1 MSCNQTLRTLKLETL
16 SYVHLFMRSC
26 MHSVNT
32 CHHQLCAR
40 SWGHRGG
47 HVASADNTAF
57 RVRVFP
63 LGPGV
68 AEDPWGTPAP
78 RLTTER
84 LSHSGFPP
92 HGPPVPRGG
101 GGTAALD
108 QNIGCPSQSPALP
121 LWCLPSLS
129 LPGASLTWAVQ
140 LPLAPFPGC
149 SPSLHIAARKLFFR
163 LTSEPITLLV

>member
-16 SYVHLFMRSC
+16 SYVYLFMRSC

-57 RVRVFP
+57 RVSVFP

-68 AEDPWGTPAP
+68 AEDPWGTPTP
-78 RLTTER
+78 RLMTER

-92 HGPPVPRGG
+92 LGPPVPRGG
-101 GGTAALD
+101 GHRSSRSEHRMSFSVTCLAPPVSAFTELTWCLSHL
-108 QNIGCPSQSPALP
+108 GCPAAF
-121 LWCLPSLS
+121 
-129 LPGASLTWAVQ
+129 G
-140 LPLAPFPGC
+140 PFPWLLTFSPYC
-149 SPSLHIAARKLFFR
+149 SQK
-163 LTSEPITLLV
+163 TLLQTHQ